1 LNGFALGRVDIAR
14 LKFGILSLIPKVA
27 GAEDIKEFKPIAL
40 INVIFK
46 FIAKAYAIR
55 LSLVAHKTIA
65 LTQTAFIKGRL
76 IHEGP
81 LVLQEIIHELKS
93 RKLPTVILKLDFEKA
108 YDIVNWLF
116 LREVL
121 TRKGFDADYVHR
133 ILQLVSRGQTSIAI
147 NGEIGP
153 YFRNKRG

>member
-1 LNGFALGRVDIAR
+1 MIV
-14 LKFGILSLIPKVA
+14 
-27 GAEDIKEFKPIAL
+27 
-40 INVIFK
+40 
-46 FIAKAYAIR
+46 
-55 LSLVAHKTIA
+55 

-93 RKLPTVILKLDFEKA
+93 RNLSAVILKLNFEKA
-108 YDIVNWLF
+108 YDRVNWLF

-121 TRKGFDADYVHR
+121 TRNGFDAAYVHR
-133 ILQLVSRGQTSIAI
+133 VLQLVLGGQTIIAI

-153 YFRNKRG
+153 YFWNKRG